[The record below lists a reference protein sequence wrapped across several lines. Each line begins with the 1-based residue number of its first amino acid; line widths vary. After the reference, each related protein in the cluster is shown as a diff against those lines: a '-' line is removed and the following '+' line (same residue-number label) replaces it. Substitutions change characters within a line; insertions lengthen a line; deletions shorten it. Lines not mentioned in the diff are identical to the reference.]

1 MAFVEDLTPFYSLDG
16 FADAALWKG
25 TETVNVI
32 FDNAHVEQF
41 DVSSKQPIV
50 RGQEANFI
58 GVQQGDSLVVKSV
71 NYTIYEIE
79 PDGNGEVILFLK
91 KV

>member
-1 MAFVEDLTPFYSLDG
+1 MAFVEDLRPFYAVNE
-16 FADAALWKG
+16 FAEAALWKG
-25 TETVNVI
+25 TITVNVI

-41 DVSSKQPIV
+41 DISSKQPIV
-50 RGQEANFI
+50 RAIESDFV
-58 GVQQGDSLVVKSV
+58 GVLQGDALRVKGV

-79 PDGNGEVILFLK
+79 PDGTGEIVLFLK

>member
-1 MAFVEDLTPFYSLDG
+1 MAFVEDFTPFYSVNE
-16 FADAALWKG
+16 FAEAALWKG
-25 TETVNVI
+25 TVTVNVI

-41 DVSSKQPIV
+41 GVSSKQPIV
-50 RGQEANFI
+50 RGIEANFA
-58 GVQQGDSLVVKSV
+58 GVLQGDALQIKGV

-79 PDGNGEVILFLK
+79 PDGTGEVVLFLK